1 MLIVDRSLRL
11 ETGFRSEFGPKIK
24 KTCTGG
30 TIMNKEELNTALY
43 KKMFA
48 EQDNFRNWL
57 LTQPPEEIL
66 RHAYEYTIRED
77 ILLAQEI
84 DSLEYGQAAALMDKP
99 SLLSDLFEKYAK
111 LETDYMETIQN
122 FLKSQAD
129 IALQAQRTLP
139 VYRHS
144 AEYAIEQGELDIYY
158 ASHGANIAC
167 SKAIETAITEHFS
180 NYRLNKECVPQVVE
194 LFGYDRMFYV
204 LAATVRGK
212 DWDGRISNAN
222 KEWARSVPV
231 IEDREASNQNHNF
244 DFLVDHCHPGLTDIF
259 INIARHDY
267 SRTLQ
272 ITKAVPKNDSFYV
285 DLK

>member
-1 MLIVDRSLRL
+1 
-11 ETGFRSEFGPKIK
+11 
-24 KTCTGG
+24 
-30 TIMNKEELNTALY
+30 MNKEELNTALY

-48 EQDNFRNWL
+48 EQGNFRNWL

-99 SLLSDLFEKYAK
+99 SLLSDLFEKYTK
-111 LETDYMETIQN
+111 LETDYMETIQD

-158 ASHGANIAC
+158 VSHDANLAC
-167 SKAIETAITEHFS
+167 SKAIETAIAEHYGD
-180 NYRLNKECVPQVVE
+180 NRLNKACVHQVVE
-194 LFGYDRMFYV
+194 QFGYDRTFYV

-222 KEWARSVPV
+222 KEWARSIPI
-231 IEDREASNQNHNF
+231 IEDGEESNRSYNF
-244 DFLVDHCHPGLTDIF
+244 DFLLDFCPLGLTNIF
-259 INIARHDY
+259 IDIARHDY
-267 SRTLQ
+267 SRTQQLA
-272 ITKAVPKNDSFYV
+272 KEAPKI
-285 DLK
+285 K